1 MRPMLKNLIR
11 QAYTQNYKIQ
21 EVKSIVT
28 KSYFDLD
35 LDTFKCDNTNITRF
49 YNIYYNDNLINEN
62 LSEKELISYLK
73 KHVDFNYGKWL
84 ASCGYSTNEDLQS
97 AFEDSS
103 LTCKKIYRTMKL
115 LNDQSLK
122 SLPIEKRLGFLMVS
136 GYKIVN
142 TDILNII
149 DPDWKLLFEN

>member
-1 MRPMLKNLIR
+1 MRPMLKNLIK

-49 YNIYYNDNLINEN
+49 YNIYYNDNLIKEN
-62 LSEKELISYLK
+62 LNEKELISYLK
-73 KHVDFNYGKWL
+73 KHIDFNYGKWL
-84 ASCGYSTNEDLQS
+84 ANCGYSTNEDLQC

-103 LTCKKIYRTMKL
+103 LTCKKIYQTMKL
-115 LNDQSLK
+115 LNDESL
-122 SLPIEKRLGFLMVS
+122 SNLPVEKRLGFLMVS

-142 TDILNII
+142 ADILNII
-149 DPDWKLLFEN
+149 DPDWKLLFED

>member
-1 MRPMLKNLIR
+1 MRPMLKNLIK

-73 KHVDFNYGKWL
+73 KHIDFNYGKWL
-84 ASCGYSTNEDLQS
+84 ASCGYSTNEDLQC

>member
-1 MRPMLKNLIR
+1 MRPMLKNLIK

-73 KHVDFNYGKWL
+73 KHIDFNYGKWL

-142 TDILNII
+142 ADILSII

>member
-1 MRPMLKNLIR
+1 MRPMLKNLIK

-73 KHVDFNYGKWL
+73 KHIDFNYGKWL
-84 ASCGYSTNEDLQS
+84 ASCGYSTNEDLQC

-103 LTCKKIYRTMKL
+103 LTCKKIYQTMKL
-115 LNDQSLK
+115 LNDESLK

-142 TDILNII
+142 ADILSII

>member
-1 MRPMLKNLIR
+1 MRPMLKNLIK

-62 LSEKELISYLK
+62 LSKKELISYLK
-73 KHVDFNYGKWL
+73 KHIDFNYGKWL
-84 ASCGYSTNEDLQS
+84 ASCGYSTNEDLQC

-103 LTCKKIYRTMKL
+103 LTCKKIYQTMKL
-115 LNDQSLK
+115 LNDESLK

-142 TDILNII
+142 ADILSII